1 MMKKLFVASVIA
13 SVLAASTAFAFE
25 LPSSQPIKGSEGP
38 DIRFADNAPP
48 APPVRGTEGPDI
60 R

>member
-13 SVLAASTAFAFE
+13 SVLAASTAFALE
-25 LPSSQPIKGSEGP
+25 LPSSQPIKGTEGP
-38 DIRFADNAPP
+38 DIRYTDDARP
-48 APPVRGTEGPDI
+48 APPVKGTEGPDI